1 MKQIMKRTWLV
12 LCMAACLFSLSA
24 CAPAETSHEEVDPTV
39 SMTLTASLP
48 SLLTQITQLSEAEL
62 LQNITT
68 LEKQKNFIF
77 ADIFSSW
84 KSLKNETG
92 AIVEVISTTVA
103 KEENGYSFLLT
114 GEFEKRNVDIK
125 VMLDDQL
132 EITAISFTP
141 EYSIGEK
148 MVKALYN
155 TLMGMGTVF
164 GVLIFII
171 FIISLFKYIS
181 IFENRMKVIPEEET
195 VLTAEP
201 VTAAPVTPAETEAA
215 AELVND
221 LELVAVITAA
231 IAASQNTSTDGLV
244 VRSIKRAS
252 GAKWKRA

>member
-24 CAPAETSHEEVDPTV
+24 CAAAETSHEEVDPIV
-39 SMTLTASLP
+39 SMTLTKSLP
-48 SLLTQITQLSEAEL
+48 GLLTQITQLSEDQL

-68 LEKQKNFIF
+68 LEKEKNFLY

-84 KSLKNETG
+84 QSLKQETG

-103 KEENGYSFLLT
+103 KEEDGYSCLLT

-141 EYSIGEK
+141 EYSMGEK

-155 TLMGMGTVF
+155 TLMGLGTVF
-164 GVLIFII
+164 AVLIFII
-171 FIISLFKYIS
+171 FIISLFKHINT
-181 IFENRMKVIPEEET
+181 FENRMKARPEAA
-195 VLTAEP
+195 VLAAEP
-201 VTAAPVTPAETEAA
+201 VPAEPVPAEPVPAEP
-215 AELVND
+215 ELVND
-221 LELVAVITAA
+221 LELVAVMTAA
-231 IAASQNTSTDGLV
+231 IAASQNTSTNGLV